1 MKKTRVKVLDI
12 EGNTKILVKS
22 EGRMIKIQ
30 DAMVD
35 CLRKGD
41 TAQFDIHFNSI
52 KDLKEQMVNIS
63 QENLQ
68 NILKIFVET
77 GDLSRFINI
86 FDILSPGSFNP
97 LMKAGSLVGNLLRSQ
112 NENGFNPKVFTFFM
126 MIFMNNDMDH
136 CLDVVYNTWNGHLKP
151 DIVKSIE
158 TLFEAEKIRRK

>member
-1 MKKTRVKVLDI
+1 MRKTCVKVLDI

-52 KDLKEQMVNIS
+52 KDLKEQIVNIS

-68 NILKIFVET
+68 NMLKICVET

-112 NENGFNPKVFTFFM
+112 NENGFNPKVFTFLRLIIYKADFINPLFFILFFRFWR
-126 MIFMNNDMDH
+126 IF
-136 CLDVVYNTWNGHLKP
+136 
-151 DIVKSIE
+151 
-158 TLFEAEKIRRK
+158 